1 MRLFYTLILLIVL
14 TLKMFVTYKIFHF
27 NIFFS
32 IFPDVLDASRMNI
45 IHLLSEIFL
54 TTNNIIKKIKM
65 TSRDIRY
72 INHLHYNLFSQE
84 L

>member
-65 TSRDIRY
+65 RSRDIRY

>member
-45 IHLLSEIFL
+45 IHLLSEIYL

-65 TSRDIRY
+65 RSRDIRY